1 MGSPKQIR
9 RKYEGPR
16 HPWQRKRIESE
27 KGIFKEYGFV
37 NKAEIWKMTSLLKG
51 FAYQAKRLFAVKT
64 MQGELEKRQLFQRLE
79 KIGLLKPG
87 SALDDILGLT
97 IDDLLN
103 RRLQTLVYK
112 KGLAR
117 TIKQARQFIVHNHIT
132 CGGQLITVPSYLVP
146 VGNEATISFLQCST
160 LAKEDHPERIKL
172 EKKPKKRGE
181 KAKGI
186 EK

>member
-16 HPWQRKRIESE
+16 HPWQRKRIETE
-27 KGIFKEYGFV
+27 REILKGYGLA

-51 FAYQAKRLFAVKT
+51 FTGQAKRLFAVKT

-79 KIGLLKPG
+79 KVGLLKPG

-97 IDDLLN
+97 IEDILN

-117 TIKQARQFIVHNHIT
+117 TIKQARQFIIHNHII
-132 CGGQLITVPSYLVP
+132 CGGQLVTVPSYLVP
-146 VGNEATISFLQCST
+146 VGDEATVSFLLSST
-160 LAKEDHPERIKL
+160 LAKEDHPERVKL

-181 KAKGI
+181 KSNT